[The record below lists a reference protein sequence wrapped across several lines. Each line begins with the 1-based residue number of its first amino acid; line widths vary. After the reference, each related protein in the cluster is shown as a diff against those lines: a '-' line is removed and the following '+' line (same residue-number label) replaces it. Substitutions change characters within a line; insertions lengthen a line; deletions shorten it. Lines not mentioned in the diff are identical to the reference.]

1 MGTVAWSCIIFA
13 AQARQ
18 HERIFI
24 ADFDLLSVTQL
35 IESKDT
41 TQDTLCRVY
50 LCISSSSLSF
60 AARISLICDIVKSG
74 GKSKTRKS
82 CSLMGLGENGKKRVQ
97 CDDIEIL
104 KELLF
109 CLERKNSVIQL
120 THNRVTWLK
129 NYKASQEKKRGKRL
143 FRQILTKDSIRES
156 SVQRI

>member
-50 LCISSSSLSF
+50 LCISSSSFSF

-82 CSLMGLGENGKKRVQ
+82 CSSMALGEMEKKEFNVTTLKFWKNSCFVWKEKTVWYNLHTTEWRDWKTTRRVKKRR
-97 CDDIEIL
+97 E
-104 KELLF
+104 
-109 CLERKNSVIQL
+109 
-120 THNRVTWLK
+120 
-129 NYKASQEKKRGKRL
+129 GKGC
-143 FRQILTKDSIRES
+143 FVKS
-156 SVQRI
+156 